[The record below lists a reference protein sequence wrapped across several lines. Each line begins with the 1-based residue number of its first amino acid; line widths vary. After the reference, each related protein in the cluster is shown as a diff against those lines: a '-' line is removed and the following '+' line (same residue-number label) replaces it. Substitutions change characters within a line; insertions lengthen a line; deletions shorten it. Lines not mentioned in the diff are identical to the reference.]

1 MKDEHSFSVQLKSK
15 DYVKNISLNN
25 ETEILFEG
33 YLGELESL
41 GHIEGALIEFKG
53 CNGILRVDLTQDQVM
68 HFLNPRGEQ
77 P

>member
-15 DYVKNISLNN
+15 DNVKNICLNN

-41 GHIEGALIEFKG
+41 GHIEGALIELKG
-53 CNGILRVDLTQDQVM
+53 CNGILKVDLTKDQLM
-68 HFLNPRGEQ
+68 QLLNPRGEQ
-77 P
+77 S